1 MSENATEELGKLF
14 ADYKQEKVEPV
25 VEEIT
30 EEVTLSEDEQN
41 KFNLFSGLIQ
51 SLSETNEKSYPE
63 ELPSDVEPAPEDD
76 PTDDVTSDVGDWIKK
91 DIDKSD
97 KKVEAFQEL
106 FASLIPDP
114 LTNSSKLEPVEEQI
128 VEEVVTP
135 VEEEVIVE
143 KKVEQPKKPRTIKK
157 AMVSVDEQKFMS
169 SFLDEIAKLPP
180 KEKPVDVSEQSFP
193 NSIKDS
199 LLTPDQ
205 TSLQRKVAQP
215 EDSLTRLRKE
225 FEQFR
230 TVMQRNLE
238 AKQNAYDGNSGSGAV
253 KIQDMDDVDID
264 TALVDKNVLRF
275 NSTTGKF
282 DGVALETEDLI
293 LETGNAILLDGT
305 DSDGSDAGSRID
317 LEDGTFGG
325 LGTFTDSTVFN
336 DGRVL
341 AYKASTGKVEG
352 VVRVTEAL
360 VLETNEKLLLEG
372 TDSDSTNEGDFL
384 NLEDDTFGRVPDLS
398 NLVQDVIPDQN
409 NVRNLG
415 SSTKR
420 FNELFLSGQTIDLG
434 GATISSDGS
443 GVVSISADGVTL
455 PQGSKVSTD
464 TIAVAGTNGKT
475 SVDVPF
481 FSRAGGT
488 STANAT
494 FKFQSKGLSYVF
506 TDAGSFTLA
515 NGTALED
522 SNPELFTF

>member
-1 MSENATEELGKLF
+1 MEKSATEELSKLF
-14 ADYKQEKVEPV
+14 TGYKKEKVEPV

-63 ELPSDVEPAPEDD
+63 DLPSDVEPAPEDD
-76 PTDDVTSDVGDWIKK
+76 PTDDVTGDVGEWIKK

-106 FASLIPDP
+106 FAP
-114 LTNSSKLEPVEEQI
+114 LTDIPLTEPVEEEI
-128 VEEVVTP
+128 VEEVVSP
-135 VEEEVIVE
+135 VEEVFVE
-143 KKVEQPKKPRTIKK
+143 KKVTQPKKPKTIKK
-157 AMVSVDEQKFMS
+157 AMVSIEEQKFMS
-169 SFLDEIAKLPP
+169 SFLDEISKLPP
-180 KEKPVDVSEQSFP
+180 EEKPVDISEQSFP

-253 KIQDMDDVDID
+253 KIQDMDDVDAD
-264 TALVDKNVLRF
+264 GALINGNVFRF
-275 NSTTGKF
+275 NSSKGKF
-282 DGVALETEDLI
+282 DSVAPVTEAI
-293 LETGNAILLDGT
+293 IQEGTENEKILLDGT
-305 DSDGSDAGSRID
+305 DAD
-317 LEDGTFGG
+317 
-325 LGTFTDSTVFN
+325 
-336 DGRVL
+336 
-341 AYKASTGKVEG
+341 
-352 VVRVTEAL
+352 
-360 VLETNEKLLLEG
+360 G
-372 TDSDSTNEGDFL
+372 TDSGGFIS
-384 NLEDDTFGRVPDLS
+384 LEDDTFGSVGFDNISEDIIPDLT
-398 NLVQDVIPDQN
+398 NT
-409 NVRNLG
+409 RNLG

-420 FNELFLSGQTIDLG
+420 FKELFLAGQTIDLG
-434 GATISSDGS
+434 GATISSDGT
-443 GVVSISADGVTL
+443 GTVSISSDGVTL
-455 PQGSKVSTD
+455 PSNSKVGSD
-464 TIAVAGTNGKT
+464 TIAKAGTNGKT
-475 SVDVPF
+475 SIDVEF

-506 TDAGSFTLA
+506 TDAGTFTLSD
-515 NGTALED
+515 GTSLED

>member
-1 MSENATEELGKLF
+1 MGE
-14 ADYKQEKVEPV
+14 
-25 VEEIT
+25 
-30 EEVTLSEDEQN
+30 
-41 KFNLFSGLIQ
+41 
-51 SLSETNEKSYPE
+51 
-63 ELPSDVEPAPEDD
+63 
-76 PTDDVTSDVGDWIKK
+76 WIKK
-91 DIDKSD
+91 DVDKND
-97 KKVEAFQEL
+97 KKVKAIEEL
-106 FASLIPDP
+106 FASLNDI
-114 LTNSSKLEPVEEQI
+114 SESESVEEKVAEEI
-128 VEEVVTP
+128 VSPREN
-135 VEEEVIVE
+135 IV
-143 KKVEQPKKPRTIKK
+143 PKKSKTIKK
-157 AMVSVDEQKFMS
+157 ATISVNEQKYMS

-180 KEKPVDVSEQSFP
+180 EEKPVDISEQSFP

-230 TVMQRNLE
+230 TVIQRNLE
-238 AKQNAYDGNSGSGAV
+238 SRQNAFSSGGSGEV
-253 KIQDMDDVDID
+253 KIQNMDDIDVD
-264 TALVDKNVLRF
+264 TVLVDKNVLRF
-275 NSTTGKF
+275 NATTGKF

-293 LETGNAILLDGT
+293 LETGSAVLLDGT
-305 DSDGSDAGSRID
+305 DEDGSDAGSRID
-317 LEDGTFGG
+317 LED
-325 LGTFTDSTVFN
+325 
-336 DGRVL
+336 
-341 AYKASTGKVEG
+341 
-352 VVRVTEAL
+352 
-360 VLETNEKLLLEG
+360 
-372 TDSDSTNEGDFL
+372 
-384 NLEDDTFGRVPDLS
+384 DTFGSVVDLS
-398 NLVQDVIPDQN
+398 NVTQDIIPDRN
-409 NVRNLG
+409 NTINLG

-420 FNELFLSGQTIDLG
+420 FKELFLSGQTIDLG

-506 TDAGSFTLA
+506 TDAGSFTLSD
-515 NGTALED
+515 GTALED

>member
-14 ADYKQEKVEPV
+14 EKLESIAKETKLEEKKKIDYVETTESDLSSLFSELEKVSQETKTSNGDS
-25 VEEIT
+25 EEKLNEFASLFENI
-30 EEVTLSEDEQN
+30 SQHKED
-41 KFNLFSGLIQ
+41 
-51 SLSETNEKSYPE
+51 YPDD
-63 ELPSDVEPAPEDD
+63 LPSDVEPAPEDD
-76 PTDDVTSDVGDWIKK
+76 PTDDVTSDVGEWIKK
-91 DIDKSD
+91 DVDKND
-97 KKVEAFQEL
+97 KKVKAIEEL
-106 FASLIPDP
+106 FASLNDI
-114 LTNSSKLEPVEEQI
+114 SESESVEEKVAEEI
-128 VEEVVTP
+128 VSPREN
-135 VEEEVIVE
+135 IV
-143 KKVEQPKKPRTIKK
+143 PKKSKTIKK
-157 AMVSVDEQKFMS
+157 ATISVNEQKYMS

-180 KEKPVDVSEQSFP
+180 EEKPVDISEQSFP

-230 TVMQRNLE
+230 TVIQRNLE
-238 AKQNAYDGNSGSGAV
+238 SRQNAFSSGGSGEV
-253 KIQDMDDVDID
+253 KIQNMDDIDVD
-264 TALVDKNVLRF
+264 TVLVDKNVLRF
-275 NSTTGKF
+275 NATTGKF

-293 LETGNAILLDGT
+293 LETGSAVLLDGT
-305 DSDGSDAGSRID
+305 DEDGSDAGSRID
-317 LEDGTFGG
+317 LED
-325 LGTFTDSTVFN
+325 
-336 DGRVL
+336 
-341 AYKASTGKVEG
+341 
-352 VVRVTEAL
+352 
-360 VLETNEKLLLEG
+360 
-372 TDSDSTNEGDFL
+372 
-384 NLEDDTFGRVPDLS
+384 DTFGSVVDLS
-398 NLVQDVIPDQN
+398 NVTQDIIPDRN
-409 NVRNLG
+409 NTINLG

-420 FNELFLSGQTIDLG
+420 FKELFLSGQTIDLG

-455 PQGSKVSTD
+455 PQGSKVSAD

-506 TDAGSFTLA
+506 TDAGSFTLSD
-515 NGTALED
+515 GTALED

>member
-1 MSENATEELGKLF
+1 MSESATEELGKLF
-14 ADYKQEKVEPV
+14 AEYKEKKVEPV
-25 VEEIT
+25 VEEVT
-30 EEVTLSEDEQN
+30 EELVLSEDEQN

-76 PTDDVTSDVGDWIKK
+76 PTDDVTGDVGEWIKK

-106 FASLIPDP
+106 FAP
-114 LTNSSKLEPVEEQI
+114 LTDIPLTEPVEEQI
-128 VEEVVTP
+128 VEEVVSP
-135 VEEEVIVE
+135 IEEEVFVE
-143 KKVEQPKKPRTIKK
+143 KKVVQPKKPKPIKK

-180 KEKPVDVSEQSFP
+180 EEKPVDISEQSFP

-253 KIQDMDDVDID
+253 KIQDMDDVDTD
-264 TALVDKNVLRF
+264 SAMVDGRIFRF
-275 NSTTGKF
+275 NASKGKF
-282 DGVALETEDLI
+282 DGVEPETENLI
-293 LETGNAILLDGT
+293 TEDGDFLALDGT
-305 DSDGSDAGSRID
+305 NSDQDDAGSRVD

-325 LGTFTDSTVFN
+325 LSTFADSTVFN

-352 VVRVTEAL
+352 IVRVTEAL
-360 VLETNEKLLLEG
+360 VLETNEKMLLER
-372 TDSDSTNEGDFL
+372 TDSDGADEGDFL
-384 NLEDDTFGRVPDLS
+384 NLENDTFGSVGFDNIS
-398 NLVQDVIPDQN
+398 EDIIPDQTN
-409 NVRNLG
+409 TRNLG
-415 SSTKR
+415 SSSRR
-420 FNELFLSGQTIDLG
+420 FKELFLAGSTIDLG
-434 GATISSDGS
+434 GATISSDGT
-443 GVVSISADGVTL
+443 GTVSISSDGVTL
-455 PQGSKVSTD
+455 PSNSKVGSD
-464 TIAVAGTNGKT
+464 TIAKAGTNGKT
-475 SVDVPF
+475 SIDVEF

-494 FKFQSKGLSYVF
+494 FKFQSKGNSYVF
-506 TDAGSFTLA
+506 TDSGTFTLRA
-515 NGTALED
+515 GTALED
-522 SNPELFTF
+522 QNPELFTF

>member
-14 ADYKQEKVEPV
+14 EKLESIAKETKLEEKKKIDYVETTESDLSSLFAELEKVSQETKTSNGDS
-25 VEEIT
+25 EEKLNEFASLFENISQQK
-30 EEVTLSEDEQN
+30 EE
-41 KFNLFSGLIQ
+41 
-51 SLSETNEKSYPE
+51 YPDD
-63 ELPSDVEPAPEDD
+63 LPSDVEPAPEDD
-76 PTDDVTSDVGDWIKK
+76 PTDDVTSDVGEWIKK
-91 DIDKSD
+91 DVDKND
-97 KKVEAFQEL
+97 KKVKAIEEL
-106 FASLIPDP
+106 FASLLPND
-114 LTNSSKLEPVEEQI
+114 LTNSTKLEPI
-128 VEEVVTP
+128 VEEFQ
-135 VEEEVIVE
+135 E
-143 KKVEQPKKPRTIKK
+143 KPIQPKKSKTIKK
-157 AMVSVDEQKFMS
+157 ATISVDEQKFMS
-169 SFLDEIAKLPP
+169 KVLNDIEKIPT
-180 KEKPVDVSEQSFP
+180 KEKPVDISEQSFP

-230 TVMQRNLE
+230 TLMQRNLE
-238 AKQNAYDGNSGSGAV
+238 SRQNAFSSSGSGEV
-253 KIQDMDDVDID
+253 KIQNMDDIDID
-264 TALVDKNVLRF
+264 TVLVDKNVLRF
-275 NSTTGKF
+275 NATTGKF

-293 LETGNAILLDGT
+293 LETGSAVLLDGT

-317 LEDGTFGG
+317 LED
-325 LGTFTDSTVFN
+325 
-336 DGRVL
+336 
-341 AYKASTGKVEG
+341 
-352 VVRVTEAL
+352 
-360 VLETNEKLLLEG
+360 
-372 TDSDSTNEGDFL
+372 
-384 NLEDDTFGRVPDLS
+384 DTFGSGVDLS
-398 NLVQDVIPDQN
+398 NVTQDIIPDQN

-420 FNELFLSGQTIDLG
+420 FKELFLSGQTIDLG

-455 PQGSKVSTD
+455 PQGSKVSAD

-506 TDAGSFTLA
+506 TDAGTFTLSD
-515 NGTALED
+515 GTALED

>member
-1 MSENATEELGKLF
+1 MSDSATEELGKLF
-14 ADYKQEKVEPV
+14 EKLESIAKETKLEEKKKIDYDETTESDLSSLFTELEKVSQETKTSNEDSKDKLNEFASLFENISQQK
-25 VEEIT
+25 EE
-30 EEVTLSEDEQN
+30 
-41 KFNLFSGLIQ
+41 
-51 SLSETNEKSYPE
+51 YPDD
-63 ELPSDVEPAPEDD
+63 LPSDVEPAPEDD

-91 DIDKSD
+91 DVDKND
-97 KKVEAFQEL
+97 KKVKAIEEL
-106 FASLIPDP
+106 FASLLPND
-114 LTNSSKLEPVEEQI
+114 LTNSTKLEPI
-128 VEEVVTP
+128 VEEFQ
-135 VEEEVIVE
+135 E
-143 KKVEQPKKPRTIKK
+143 KPIQPKKSKTIKK
-157 AMVSVDEQKFMS
+157 ATISVDEQKFMS
-169 SFLDEIAKLPP
+169 KVLNDIEKIPT
-180 KEKPVDVSEQSFP
+180 KEKPVDISEQSFP

-230 TVMQRNLE
+230 TLMQRNLE
-238 AKQNAYDGNSGSGAV
+238 SRQNAFSSSGSGEV
-253 KIQDMDDVDID
+253 KIQNMDDIDVD
-264 TALVDKNVLRF
+264 TVLVDKNVLRF
-275 NSTTGKF
+275 NATTGKF

-293 LETGNAILLDGT
+293 LETGSAVLLDGT

-317 LEDGTFGG
+317 LED
-325 LGTFTDSTVFN
+325 
-336 DGRVL
+336 
-341 AYKASTGKVEG
+341 
-352 VVRVTEAL
+352 
-360 VLETNEKLLLEG
+360 
-372 TDSDSTNEGDFL
+372 
-384 NLEDDTFGRVPDLS
+384 DTFGSVVDLS
-398 NLVQDVIPDQN
+398 NVTQDIIPDRN
-409 NVRNLG
+409 NTINLG

-420 FNELFLSGQTIDLG
+420 FKELFLSGQTIDLG

-455 PQGSKVSTD
+455 PQGSKVSAD

-506 TDAGSFTLA
+506 TDAGTFTLA